1 FRNGR
6 VPEKSIFGKAGNVL
20 KLIYG
25 TGNPGKFS
33 MMKEALKEL
42 DVELLSLRDLPAVQE
57 EPEETG
63 RTPLENARQKAEFYY
78 SIFKMPVFSCDSG
91 MYIEGLPEE
100 EQPGVHVRNVGGRR
114 LSDAEM
120 TAYYAGIAHR
130 LGGRCMA
137 EYRNAICLILDE
149 NRRYEHYGPDISGV
163 RFYLVDKPVQQKE
176 EGFPLDPISVD
187 VDNGKYFTQLE
198 GQQSIFEKSEGIVRF
213 FRNALGI

>member
-1 FRNGR
+1 M
-6 VPEKSIFGKAGNVL
+6 

-114 LSDAEM
+114 LSDA
-120 TAYYAGIAHR
+120 TDGACGGSDVYPGGQRPPGIPGALR
-130 LGGRCMA
+130 
-137 EYRNAICLILDE
+137 
-149 NRRYEHYGPDISGV
+149 
-163 RFYLVDKPVQQKE
+163 
-176 EGFPLDPISVD
+176 SV
-187 VDNGKYFTQLE
+187 
-198 GQQSIFEKSEGIVRF
+198 
-213 FRNALGI
+213 

>member
-1 FRNGR
+1 M
-6 VPEKSIFGKAGNVL
+6 

-91 MYIEGLPEE
+91 
-100 EQPGVHVRNVGGRR
+100 HVYRRPAGGG
-114 LSDAEM
+114 A
-120 TAYYAGIAHR
+120 AG
-130 LGGRCMA
+130 GSC
-137 EYRNAICLILDE
+137 
-149 NRRYEHYGPDISGV
+149 
-163 RFYLVDKPVQQKE
+163 
-176 EGFPLDPISVD
+176 
-187 VDNGKYFTQLE
+187 T
-198 GQQSIFEKSEGIVRF
+198 
-213 FRNALGI
+213 

>member
-1 FRNGR
+1 M
-6 VPEKSIFGKAGNVL
+6 

-149 NRRYEHYGPDISGV
+149 NRRYEHYGTDISGV
-163 RFYLVDKPVQQKE
+163 KFYLVDKPVQQKE

-187 VDNGKYFTQLE
+187 VDNGKYLHSLRGSRVFLRRVKGSCGFSGMRWEYRLE
-198 GQQSIFEKSEGIVRF
+198 T
-213 FRNALGI
+213 

>member
-1 FRNGR
+1 
-6 VPEKSIFGKAGNVL
+6 
-20 KLIYG
+20 
-25 TGNPGKFS
+25 
-33 MMKEALKEL
+33 
-42 DVELLSLRDLPAVQE
+42 
-57 EPEETG
+57 
-63 RTPLENARQKAEFYY
+63 
-78 SIFKMPVFSCDSG
+78 
-91 MYIEGLPEE
+91 
-100 EQPGVHVRNVGGRR
+100 
-114 LSDAEM
+114 M

>member
-1 FRNGR
+1 M
-6 VPEKSIFGKAGNVL
+6 

-149 NRRYEHYGPDISGV
+149 NRRYEHYGPDIKIGRASCG
-163 RFYLVDKPVQQKE
+163 KE
-176 EGFPLDPISVD
+176 C
-187 VDNGKYFTQLE
+187 
-198 GQQSIFEKSEGIVRF
+198 
-213 FRNALGI
+213 

>member
-1 FRNGR
+1 M
-6 VPEKSIFGKAGNVL
+6 

-187 VDNGKYFTQLE
+187 VDN
-198 GQQSIFEKSEGIVRF
+198 
-213 FRNALGI
+213 